1 MADWADSA
9 TPSVRTRLCSS
20 AATNCLVGL
29 MACSPSP
36 SLSKRGAF
44 RRSLCRST
52 FVFCDLQFLRPGAVR
67 LVMCDGE
74 MAVDAGLAFGLALG
88 VPVLGLLRLQFGAHG
103 GVLVAIPAFQR
114 VGFLHALPYPLGK
127 LVAVRLELLLGVD
140 HTGEVAPQLEG
151 RPHFAKKHR
160 ARLARHV
167 TVGTDGAHS
176 AAILVVDGVLIL
188 RIDVLAHLVA
198 ADTELFGAG

>member
-114 VGFLHALPYPLGK
+114 VGFLHTLPYPLGK
-127 LVAVRLELLLGVD
+127 LVALRLELLLCVD
-140 HTGEVAPQLEG
+140 HTGEIAPRLQSPPFLEKTPPP
-151 RPHFAKKHR
+151 RP
-160 ARLARHV
+160 ARQGTV
-167 TVGTDGAHS
+167 PTVGAH
-176 AAILVVDGVLIL
+176 AAAVLVVDGVLKL
-188 RIDVLAHLVA
+188 RVDVGAHLVA
-198 ADTELFGAG
+198 ADT